1 VAKVY
6 DRMAEEYDDIREPY
20 FYNTYGMYDY
30 FLMPRLEKA
39 AGSRGFE
46 RVLDVGT
53 GSGMQLYRLQR
64 LGREILGFDI
74 SEGLVE
80 KARDKFRR
88 YPNIKLFIAD
98 ATAIPL
104 PDESVD
110 CVSSYG
116 EVYSHINNVEKA
128 FAEVGRVL
136 KPGGVFAL
144 DLDNKW
150 HGGLIFSPGD
160 LWRSLKTR
168 GSVERDWEYLY
179 EDNHEV
185 TVKTWAFVHDELVAL
200 MGKAGLEIE
209 SFTGCHIFSSLLPY
223 KYQAP
228 LVYPRWFSIG
238 RLGLL
243 PELDIHLGFLDQML
257 GQTWPFK
264 YLGFT
269 KVIFARKKESHVK
282 TGS

>member
-6 DRMAEEYDDIREPY
+6 NKMAEEYDDIREPY
-20 FYNTYGMYDY
+20 FYNTYGMYDH

-39 AGSRGFE
+39 AGLKGFD
-46 RVLDVGT
+46 RILDIGT

-64 LGREILGFDI
+64 LGKEVLAFDI

-80 KARDKFRR
+80 KAREKFRR
-88 YPNIKLFIAD
+88 YGNIKFFIAD
-98 ATAIPL
+98 ATKIPL
-104 PDESVD
+104 EDGSVD

-136 KPGGVFAL
+136 KPGGVFAF

-150 HGGLIFSPGD
+150 HGGLLFTPGD
-160 LWRSLKTR
+160 LWRSMRVR

-179 EDNHEV
+179 EDNRTV
-185 TVKTWAFVHDELVAL
+185 TVKTWSFVHQEMVDLL
-200 MGKAGLEIE
+200 DKAGLRIE
-209 SFTGCHIFSSLLPY
+209 AFTGCHILSSLLPY

-228 LVYPRWFSIG
+228 LVYPRLFSVG
-238 RLGLL
+238 KLGLL
-243 PELDIHLGFLDQML
+243 PELANHLGLVDQKM
-257 GQTWPFK
+257 GASWPFK

-269 KVIFARKKESHVK
+269 KVIFARKKESHVQ
-282 TGS
+282 TRP